1 MRTLRLFMLSLL
13 VTAATAAAHAEEPLA
28 ALPAAMGPSVPPAM
42 YSFADVYRLTV
53 AGVPLGSF
61 AFADSEP
68 QVRVATQSAISPEPR
83 FSIST
88 ARETQRWLL
97 ALAGIALAAWVAHR
111 RLTSPF

>member
-1 MRTLRLFMLSLL
+1 MKLFRLLILL
-13 VTAATAAAHAEEPLA
+13 ASVISATAPVHAEEAPA
-28 ALPAAMGPSVPPAM
+28 PLPAHPSM

-61 AFADSEP
+61 AFADSEA
-68 QVRVATQSAISPEPR
+68 QVRVASQTLAPPELR
-83 FSIST
+83 FSVST
-88 ARETQRWLL
+88 ARDTQRWLL